1 MIYIF
6 DDRVVKN
13 DIKWIVPILVLP
25 RMIMNVANVPFGP
38 FVTSTF
44 FFCVFLFLFRYASFR
59 GLIKCG
65 PLLLWGG
72 LILYHCI
79 NSYLKHVPAMRPV
92 DYYHAL
98 KMYCAVCIY
107 SYLFCVDLKSTSKY
121 LAISIFLWLIMACSI
136 SGFGYSGG
144 NRLSGE
150 MVVAVSFGKYSAMLV
165 VCLTYYAAVMKK
177 NWSELLFLSIPSAI
191 IIFLSQTRNAFGM
204 CCIQLMGFYLGVKMK
219 GRVNVSAI
227 GRVLFLFIIIFFGIT
242 FMLEH
247 TNIGARF
254 QEKKSLNYYE
264 LKGLATGTVFDK
276 IAGERLIYYVNGYK
290 LFLNNPV
297 TGIGYKNYA
306 NKSGGIYPMHVE
318 YMVHLCEGGLIAAF
332 LFVSFLYCMARN
344 IIKKGYD
351 RPAFILLASTFILQ
365 IFTSAYSS
373 SFGQEV
379 PVLIYGL
386 LIAAGSPF
394 VSLSGKHFDQICC
407 EKKYYRVVIAE

>member
-6 DDRVVKN
+6 DDSVVKN

-25 RMIMNVANVPFGP
+25 RMMMSVADVPFGP
-38 FVTSTF
+38 SVASTCYL
-44 FFCVFLFLFRYASFR
+44 CVFLFLFRYASFR

-79 NSYLKHVPAMRPV
+79 NSYLKQVPAMRLI
-92 DYYHAL
+92 DYYHAI

-107 SYLFCVDLKSTSKY
+107 SYLFCIDLKNTSKY
-121 LAISIFLWLIMACSI
+121 MAISIFLWLIMACSVT
-136 SGFGYSGG
+136 GFGSDD
-144 NRLSGE
+144 RLAGE
-150 MVVAVSFGKYSAMLV
+150 KVIAVQFGKYSAMLV
-165 VCLTYYAAVMKK
+165 VCLTYYAAIMKK

-204 CCIQLMGFYLGVKMK
+204 CCIQLIGFYLGVKMK
-219 GRVNVSAI
+219 GRLNVRTI
-227 GRVLFLFIIIFFGIT
+227 GQVLFLSIVLFLGIN
-242 FMLEH
+242 FMLDH
-247 TNIGARF
+247 SHIGTRF
-254 QEKKSLNYYE
+254 QEKESLNYYE
-264 LKGLATGTVFDK
+264 LKGFATGTVFDK

-290 LFLNNPV
+290 LFLTNPV
-297 TGIGYKNYA
+297 TGIGYKNYL

-318 YMVHLCEGGLIAAF
+318 YMVHLCEGGIIAAF
-332 LFVSFLYCMARN
+332 LFAVFLYCMARN

-351 RPAFILLASTFILQ
+351 RPVLILLASTFILQ
-365 IFTSAYSS
+365 IFTCAYSS

-407 EKKYYRVVIAE
+407 DRMYYRIVVAK